1 MIFQLA
7 EVNPAVPV
15 KQERQTKSSLTNTKS
30 DQYCSPLSGRVAE
43 QDDYQ
48 QLPQSKTQIH
58 RKKKKEKTKKTQI
71 HKLPHRDRSPAEK
84 HADTHKHKHTVRAV
98 TEYSCQA
105 ITKAVTV
112 HFSIELSTIHRK
124 FPSGSFHFTAH

>member
-30 DQYCSPLSGRVAE
+30 DQYCSPLCGRVAE

-48 QLPQSKTQIH
+48 QLPQSKTKYTG
-58 RKKKKEKTKKTQI
+58 KKKKKLPQI

-84 HADTHKHKHTVRAV
+84 HADTHKHKHTERAV
-98 TEYSCQA
+98 TEYSQHPV
-105 ITKAVTV
+105 K
-112 HFSIELSTIHRK
+112 
-124 FPSGSFHFTAH
+124 GSRRQSQFILA

>member
-48 QLPQSKTQIH
+48 QLPQSKTKYTGK
-58 RKKKKEKTKKTQI
+58 RKNKKTQI

-98 TEYSCQA
+98 TEYSQYPVRRSLRQSRFILA
-105 ITKAVTV
+105 
-112 HFSIELSTIHRK
+112 
-124 FPSGSFHFTAH
+124 

>member
-48 QLPQSKTQIH
+48 QLPQSKTKYTG
-58 RKKKKEKTKKTQI
+58 KKKKKTQI

-84 HADTHKHKHTVRAV
+84 HADTHKQTN
-98 TEYSCQA
+98 TLCG
-105 ITKAVTV
+105 
-112 HFSIELSTIHRK
+112 L
-124 FPSGSFHFTAH
+124 

>member
-48 QLPQSKTQIH
+48 QLPQSKTKYTGK
-58 RKKKKEKTKKTQI
+58 RKNKKKNTDTQTPTQRQ
-71 HKLPHRDRSPAEK
+71 KPCRKACR
-84 HADTHKHKHTVRAV
+84 HTQ
-98 TEYSCQA
+98 T
-105 ITKAVTV
+105 
-112 HFSIELSTIHRK
+112 
-124 FPSGSFHFTAH
+124 

>member
-1 MIFQLA
+1 MIFQL

-48 QLPQSKTQIH
+48 QLPQSKTKYTGE
-58 RKKKKEKTKKTQI
+58 KKKKG
-71 HKLPHRDRSPAEK
+71 HRYTNSHTETEALQK
-84 HADTHKHKHTVRAV
+84 SMQTHTNIN
-98 TEYSCQA
+98 TLCG
-105 ITKAVTV
+105 
-112 HFSIELSTIHRK
+112 L
-124 FPSGSFHFTAH
+124 

>member
-48 QLPQSKTQIH
+48 QLPQSKTKYTGKKNP
-58 RKKKKEKTKKTQI
+58 KKKQNPQI

-84 HADTHKHKHTVRAV
+84 HADTHKHKHTV
-98 TEYSCQA
+98 TEYSQYPVRRSLRQSQFILA
-105 ITKAVTV
+105 
-112 HFSIELSTIHRK
+112 
-124 FPSGSFHFTAH
+124 

>member
-48 QLPQSKTQIH
+48 QLPQSKTKYTGK
-58 RKKKKEKTKKTQI
+58 RKNK
-71 HKLPHRDRSPAEK
+71 
-84 HADTHKHKHTVRAV
+84 
-98 TEYSCQA
+98 
-105 ITKAVTV
+105 
-112 HFSIELSTIHRK
+112 
-124 FPSGSFHFTAH
+124 

>member
-43 QDDYQ
+43 QDDY
-48 QLPQSKTQIH
+48 
-58 RKKKKEKTKKTQI
+58 
-71 HKLPHRDRSPAEK
+71 
-84 HADTHKHKHTVRAV
+84 
-98 TEYSCQA
+98 
-105 ITKAVTV
+105 
-112 HFSIELSTIHRK
+112 
-124 FPSGSFHFTAH
+124 